1 MLKKERTTETIL
13 HLILSTVCIPQI
25 IEDLRWMKDPFKFSD
40 NNLWQ
45 ISPENAFLLEISNS

>member
-1 MLKKERTTETIL
+1 MLKKARTTETIL
-13 HLILSTVCIPQI
+13 HLILSTVYIPQI